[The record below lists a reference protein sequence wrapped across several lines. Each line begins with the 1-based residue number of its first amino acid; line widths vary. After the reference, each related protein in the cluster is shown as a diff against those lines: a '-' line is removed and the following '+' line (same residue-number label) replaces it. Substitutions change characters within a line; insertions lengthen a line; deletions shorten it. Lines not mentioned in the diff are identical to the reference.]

1 MTAEERKDYQQK
13 GFTQSQI
20 EVIEDGLADGV
31 DVSVYAKKELMP
43 QLMYQIRMG
52 LQMGLDMSPY
62 AIPDYDWF
70 QLEEI
75 RSGMQLGQDVS
86 KYDSYK
92 IPSKK
97 MHEMR
102 RGLERGIDLSDF
114 LKYDAGVMREVRHSL
129 NEHIDILNYVEAGYD
144 GEQLYTI
151 WTAIKNGVD
160 IQQYLNSD
168 FSAFSIQE
176 IVIGLEQNLE
186 VELYAKPCYS
196 WSQMEQLRL
205 GLQSQVDI
213 SYYQSPLYDRY
224 QMEEIRLGL
233 ENNVEVSEY
242 TSLQYPASYMRR
254 IRLELQNGERE
265 RTSFKISDEELEEEN
280 RDGILITV
288 SDDDMTAFIRFNQ
301 SKFGVTGRKEILRSL
316 RVRGITQNIDPRMLD
331 NLLSGVH
338 LNETVPIARGQLPI
352 DGEDGHYE
360 FFFNTEKVRTI
371 KVLPDGSV
379 DFQNLEWYERVKRG
393 QKLAY
398 YHSAGRGEDGHTV
411 TGKRIPPKRGKELP
425 ALRGKNFVVLD
436 DHKTYI
442 SVAEGRVELDGFHM
456 DVSTI
461 LNVRDVNQV
470 TGNLD
475 FDGNIII
482 SGSVSNGVTIR
493 SGGDVIIDGFVEN
506 STIIAKG
513 DVIMKKGVNGG
524 GIGSI
529 TAEGSVEAK
538 FFESVNVK
546 AGKMIKVNYCL
557 HSNIYSEGELTVFG
571 NKGLI
576 LGGTA
581 FAANDIKVANVGNAL
596 GVRTVIKMGVS
607 ETMKDEQRRI
617 DSKAVDLSNKLAIL
631 YKGRRD
637 FQDKYP
643 TEVRNVMEVYLKIE
657 DAIFTLEKEVEENKE
672 EKEKL
677 MKRIMMT
684 ADSMMTVTNDLFDNV
699 LIEIDGRK
707 IRSTVSKNVT
717 VKKVDNR
724 IGIFKNN

>member
-1 MTAEERKDYQQK
+1 MTAQERDDYIKK

-20 EVIEDGLADGV
+20 EVIEDGIEDGV
-31 DVSVYAKKELMP
+31 DVSVYAKTELMP
-43 QLMYQIRMG
+43 QQMYQIRMG
-52 LQMGLDMSPY
+52 LVMGLDMSPY
-62 AIPDYDWF
+62 ATPEYDWF
-70 QLEEI
+70 QLDEI
-75 RSGMQLGQDVS
+75 RNGLQLGQDVS
-86 KYDSYK
+86 KYDSPD
-92 IPSKK
+92 IPFKK

-102 RGLERGIDLSDF
+102 RGFESGIDLSDF
-114 LKYDAGVMREVRHSL
+114 LKYDAGVIREVRHAL
-129 NEHIDILNYVEAGYD
+129 LERIDILNYVEGGYD
-144 GEQLYTI
+144 GEQLNTI
-151 WTAIKNGVD
+151 WTAIKNGID
-160 IQQYLNSD
+160 IQQYLNAE
-168 FSAFSIQE
+168 FSAVSIQE

-224 QMEEIRLGL
+224 QMEQIRLGL

-242 TSLQYPASYMRR
+242 TSLQYPASYMEK
-254 IRLELQNGERE
+254 IRLELERGERD
-265 RTSFKISDEELEEEN
+265 TVSFNISEEEAEEEN

-288 SDDDMTAFIRFNQ
+288 SDDDMTAYIRFNKE
-301 SKFGVTGRKEILRSL
+301 KFGVTGRKEILRSL

-331 NLLSGVH
+331 NLLSGKH
-338 LNETVPIARGQLPI
+338 LGETVQIATGQLPI

-398 YHSAGRGEDGHTV
+398 YHSAGHGEDGHTV

-425 ALRGKNFVVLD
+425 ALRGKNFVILD
-436 DHKTYI
+436 DRKTYI
-442 SVAEGRVELDGFHM
+442 SVAEGRVELDGFHL

-470 TGNLD
+470 TGNIR
-475 FDGNIII
+475 FDGNVIV
-482 SGSVSNGVTIR
+482 SGNVSNGVTIEA
-493 SGGDVIIDGFVEN
+493 GGDVIIDGFVEDCN
-506 STIIAKG
+506 IVAKG

-524 GIGSI
+524 GTGSI

-538 FFESVNVK
+538 FFESVNIK
-546 AGKMIKVNYCL
+546 AGRMVKMNYCL
-557 HSNIYSEGELTVFG
+557 HSNIYSEGEITVFG

-576 LGGTA
+576 LGGTV
-581 FAANDIKVANVGNAL
+581 FAANDIKVSNVGNEL
-596 GVRTVIKMGVS
+596 GVRTVVKMGVS
-607 ETMKDEQRRI
+607 ETMKDEQRRV
-617 DSKAVDLSNKLAIL
+617 DSKLVDLGNKLAIL

-643 TEVRNVMEVYLKIE
+643 SEVRNVMEVYIKIE
-657 DAIFTLEKEVEENKE
+657 DAIFTLEKEVDETKA
-672 EKEKL
+672 EKDKL
-677 MKRIMMT
+677 MRQIMMT
-684 ADSMMTVTNDLFDNV
+684 ADAMMTVTGKLYENV
-699 LIEIDGRK
+699 LVEIDGRK
-707 IRSTVSKNVT
+707 IVSTPSTNVT
-717 VKKVDNR
+717 IKKIDNR
-724 IGIFKNN
+724 IGIFKNC